1 MPENPATWCRRMT
14 ELTGDYHYYQL
25 TEMWSK
31 NMFDVVFD
39 RVIGHEGGFQK
50 DPKDRGNWT
59 SGKCGVG
66 ELKGT
71 KFGLA
76 AMTYPHLDIEKIT
89 QAQAKAIYFEEWW
102 VALKMDAY
110 PSALA
115 YQMFDASINHGSG
128 RAIQFV
134 QRAVGVK
141 DDGILGPKT
150 MKTINAMDINDV
162 LMLFIAERLQYFTE
176 VKTWDTYGK
185 GWARRMVQNLRYG
198 AQDNG
203 V

>member
-1 MPENPATWCRRMT
+1 
-14 ELTGDYHYYQL
+14 
-25 TEMWSK
+25 
-31 NMFDVVFD
+31 MFDVVFD
-39 RVIGHEGGFQK
+39 RVISHEGGFQK
-50 DPKDRGNWT
+50 DSRDRGNWT
-59 SGKCGVG
+59 SGVVGQG

-76 AMTYPHLDIEKIT
+76 AMTYPHLDIEELT
-89 QAQAKAIYFEEWW
+89 VSQAKAIYYEDWW
-102 VALKMDAY
+102 VALKMDSY
-110 PSALA
+110 PSAMS
-115 YQMFDASINHGSG
+115 YQMFDASVNHGSG

-150 MKTINAMDINDV
+150 LKAISAMNINDV

-176 VKTWDTYGK
+176 VKTWDAYGK
-185 GWARRMVQNLRYG
+185 GWTRRMVQNLRYG

>member
-1 MPENPATWCRRMT
+1 MPENPASWCRRMT
-14 ELTGDYHYYQL
+14 ESTGDYNYYQL
-25 TEMWSK
+25 ISLWSK

-39 RVIGHEGGFQK
+39 RTIGNEGEFQK
-50 DPKDRGNWT
+50 DSRDRGNWT
-59 SGKCGVG
+59 SGVVGQG

-71 KFGLA
+71 KFGLS

-89 QAQAKAIYFEEWW
+89 VSQAKAIYYEDWW
-102 VALKMDAY
+102 VALKMDSY

-115 YQMFDASINHGSG
+115 YQMFDAAINHGSG
-128 RAIQFV
+128 RAIQFI

-141 DDGILGPKT
+141 DDGIFGPKT
-150 MKTINAMDINDV
+150 LKAISAMNINDV

-176 VKTWDTYGK
+176 VKTWDAYGK
-185 GWARRMVQNLRYG
+185 GWTRRMVQNLRYG